1 MKTKFASPP
10 WRSARSGRAGRLRM
24 RGGVMAGPA
33 HTGRVASAHARR
45 LVCRPRPP
53 RPGGFCA
60 RAAACLEAPLTPA
73 GRLLR
78 TRGGEWTCGR
88 GRGVGGPA
96 WRAAGAQRVL
106 VFPGLAGSRRPS
118 RRRGQPGTG
127 RERQARPG
135 RARSSRRGDVSAGG
149 PVGGRGDAGLE
160 DSGALVTRGARRHH
174 AQRPGHRR
182 VPGAGAAAAAL
193 SSRRAPQL
201 SLGDGRPR
209 SDVSLAG
216 SDSVSHAGPRKP
228 PSGWTRSLSLAA
240 LPAGTRSHEGSARSG
255 RWGFLPGIPW
265 PLPRRLFLG
274 WV

>member
-1 MKTKFASPP
+1 MTAGFSFFQSHQYKAHYIDRRSPGTRQAWGNPVKTKFASPP
-10 WRSARSGRAGRLRM
+10 WRRARSGRAGRLRM
-24 RGGVMAGPA
+24 RGGVVVGPA

-60 RAAACLEAPLTPA
+60 RAAVSGRA
-73 GRLLR
+73 GA
-78 TRGGEWTCGR
+78 GGEWAALPGERREPR
-88 GRGVGGPA
+88 GAWSSRG
-96 WRAAGAQRVL
+96 WRGAAGLPGAEDSRARGAPSAERERSAQR
-106 VFPGLAGSRRPS
+106 
-118 RRRGQPGTG
+118 RG
-127 RERQARPG
+127 
-135 RARSSRRGDVSAGG
+135 
-149 PVGGRGDAGLE
+149 
-160 DSGALVTRGARRHH
+160 HH
-174 AQRPGHRR
+174 AQRPGHRL

-240 LPAGTRSHEGSARSG
+240 LPAGTRCHEGSARSG